1 MITSLGLLFSLKI
14 FMKDDE
20 EFYKFIGNYVHSFVR
35 LRTSHLDD
43 PELDL
48 VEMENNF
55 TMAVTD

>member
-1 MITSLGLLFSLKI
+1 
-14 FMKDDE
+14 MKDDE

-43 PELDL
+43 PDSDL

-55 TMAVTD
+55 TMAVTDWG